1 MKFPLYRRR
10 TGAPFIFVCEKT
22 RTNANPLPDK
32 PLLRR
37 ASIALHRA
45 FGITINLNGFSSGS
59 ALCQIPSG
67 TLGRKS
73 FGGHIRVRPCLC
85 CTAGERKYCRRQSSR
100 HECTSLHELFLVSGS
115 FFRRIRKTVELFLC
129 ERAHAVRGIRTDQ
142 RLAINIKDA

>member
-10 TGAPFIFVCEKT
+10 TGAPFIFVREKT

-45 FGITINLNGFSSGS
+45 FGIAINLNGFSSGS

-73 FGGHIRVRPCLC
+73 FGGHISVRPCLR
-85 CTAGERKYCRRQSSR
+85 CTAGERKSCRRQSSR
-100 HECTSLHELFLVSGS
+100 HEYTSLHELFLVRSS
-115 FFRRIRKTVELFLC
+115 FFRRIRKTVELFLS
-129 ERAHAVRGIRTDQ
+129 ERAHAVRGVRTDQ
-142 RLAINIKDA
+142 RLAVNIKDA